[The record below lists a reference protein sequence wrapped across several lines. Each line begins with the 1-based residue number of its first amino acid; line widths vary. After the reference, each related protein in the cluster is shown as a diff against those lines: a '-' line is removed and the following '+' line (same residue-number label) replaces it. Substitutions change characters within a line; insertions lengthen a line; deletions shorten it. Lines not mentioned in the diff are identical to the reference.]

1 MYRVGPTY
9 VFRVPEGE
17 ELLSYITRFAKAS
30 GVKLGLVLA
39 IGALRGCKLG
49 YYDQRAQR
57 YEVLE
62 LDEEV
67 ELVSALGNVSIRE
80 GEPFVHVHVSVGRR
94 DGATLS
100 GHLIEA
106 KVFVAEVFLLGVE
119 GGPELTREREGG
131 LWLWKPG
138 PRLG

>member
-17 ELLSYITRFAKAS
+17 ELLSYITRFAKVN

-80 GEPFVHVHVSVGRR
+80 GEPFVHMHVSVGRR
-94 DGATLS
+94 DGTTLS

-106 KVFVAEVFLLGVE
+106 KVFVAEVFLLEVE
-119 GGPELTREREGG
+119 GGPELVREREGG

>member
-9 VFRVPEGE
+9 VFRVPGGE
-17 ELLSYITRFAKAS
+17 ELLSYITRFAKTN
-30 GVKLGLVLA
+30 GVRLGLVLA
-39 IGALRGCKLG
+39 IGALRRCKLG

-94 DGATLS
+94 DGTTLS

-106 KVFVAEVFLLGVE
+106 EVFVAEVFLLGLE
-119 GGPELTREREGG
+119 GEPELTREKEGG

>member
-1 MYRVGPTY
+1 VYRVGSAY

-17 ELLSYITRFAKAS
+17 ELLSYITKFAKVS

-49 YYDQRAQR
+49 YYDQRAQM

-62 LDEEV
+62 LEEEV
-67 ELVSALGNVSIRE
+67 ELVSALGNVSVRE
-80 GEPFVHVHVSVGRR
+80 GEPFVHMHVSVGRR
-94 DGATLS
+94 DGTTLS

-119 GGPELTREREGG
+119 GGPELAREKEGG